1 MTAQEGRVDA
11 GQFIGLTHVFTP
23 AQAAAVLRSIGLEDI
38 TECALRTRAYRRQIP
53 FHLNGHRIIF
63 TIDDLGEIAEGKVC
77 RPQADE
83 VTDPPGRLAPA
94 ARPASASASRRKPAR
109 ASHQEHEAW
118 RARRPRNA

>member
-1 MTAQEGRVDA
+1 MTAQDGQVAA
-11 GQFIGLTHVFTP
+11 GQFIGLTQVFTP
-23 AQAAAVLRSIGLEDI
+23 VQAAEILRSIGLEDI

-63 TIDDLGEIAEGKVC
+63 TIDDLREIAEGKVC

-83 VTDPPGRLAPA
+83 ATDPSERLAPA
-94 ARPASASASRRKPAR
+94 ARPTAASRRKSAR